1 MPWIKVATCPVC
13 GKRLKLKKE
22 NRLGVHK
29 WRTTYAGGGVNLRCS
44 GSNNS
49 GKEVRWEL
57 KPKPA

>member
-1 MPWIKVATCPVC
+1 MPWFKIATCPVC

-22 NRLGVHK
+22 NRLVTHGK
-29 WRTTYAGGGVNLRCS
+29 NCSIGRLKCS

-49 GKEVRWEL
+49 GKEITHVW